1 MNTTCTIVTVA
12 IVVLILLMVFGGQSG
27 YAELG
32 MESDSETKKYG
43 KKVPGP
49 VRYIKKGES
58 CGGVA
63 CTASMCNCNN

>member
-1 MNTTCTIVTVA
+1 MNTTYTIVTVA
-12 IVVLILLMVFGGQSG
+12 IVVLILLMLFGGQSG
-27 YAELG
+27 YDEL
-32 MESDSETKKYG
+32 
-43 KKVPGP
+43 KVPGP